1 MVYWPSGFLE
11 AWGTKAK
18 KPQFSR
24 NILFVWPCRK
34 AKKPVCSWKIV
45 VFWPWYPRPPKTTWP
60 INHYGIPLNSAITHK
75 EPALH
80 RRRCPA
86 EFKDHRLVPN
96 VWAEDSSNKLPW
108 HPNHTPT
115 CCDRRTRHHAC
126 NNSMLGHS
134 IRHLHIWHLHLPRV
148 LEFTVRYLILHREVS
163 VDIKQ
168 PRNTF

>member
-1 MVYWPSGFLE
+1 MTIFCSIPKCFLGQVVFGRP
-11 AWGTKAK
+11 WVSRPNNHTFLGTEWVFGKAK
-18 KPQFSR
+18 QP
-24 NILFVWPCRK
+24 
-34 AKKPVCSWKIV
+34 PVSGTCV

-115 CCDRRTRHHAC
+115 CCDRRTRHHATTAC
-126 NNSMLGHS
+126 SATQYGIS
-134 IRHLHIWHLHLPRV
+134 IYGISTCRECSNLPFV
-148 LEFTVRYLILHREVS
+148 I
-163 VDIKQ
+163 
-168 PRNTF
+168 